1 MADAHPETQRLA
13 SGVIQ
18 GEGVM
23 EATRPP
29 RVSGYQTAT
38 TQATRFEPARILEV
52 ELGRP
57 LRHISHINPR
67 TGYAYCRALA
77 LVRFHTQPLGWINLR
92 LSGAGLSADE
102 CAGQIWKVLRA
113 TIEEHLRRDQHAV
126 DGEVG
131 ASNGAATW
139 TSTPPCLEARE
150 RVLADAPLVSVVI
163 PTRERPQQ
171 VAACVR
177 SLLSLAY
184 PPSRYEII
192 VVDNAP
198 LTSATAELIR
208 RRYGDSSQVG
218 YVRENRP
225 GVSNARNRG
234 LAVAQGDVVAFV
246 DDDELVDE
254 HWLAGLVG
262 GFAAAERVAC
272 VTGLIVPSE
281 IETPAQGWFEQFG
294 GYCKGGCTR
303 HIFNLTDQRPHD
315 PLFPYNVGMLGSG
328 GSMAFRRSILRDVGG
343 FDPALGSATPA
354 LAGEDIEALLR
365 VLLAGHTLVYEPAA
379 ILYHPPHRDF
389 ARLCTQIHGYGTGL
403 TACLLKTL
411 LANPRLLPDVMAK
424 LPPAV
429 LFALSPRS
437 PHHAH
442 KQSDYPGELMWLEL
456 RGMLYGPLAYLR
468 SAIKI
473 TSERHHA
480 LE

>member
-1 MADAHPETQRLA
+1 
-13 SGVIQ
+13 
-18 GEGVM
+18 
-23 EATRPP
+23 
-29 RVSGYQTAT
+29 
-38 TQATRFEPARILEV
+38 
-52 ELGRP
+52 
-57 LRHISHINPR
+57 
-67 TGYAYCRALA
+67 
-77 LVRFHTQPLGWINLR
+77 
-92 LSGAGLSADE
+92 
-102 CAGQIWKVLRA
+102 
-113 TIEEHLRRDQHAV
+113 
-126 DGEVG
+126 
-131 ASNGAATW
+131 
-139 TSTPPCLEARE
+139 
-150 RVLADAPLVSVVI
+150 
-163 PTRERPQQ
+163 
-171 VAACVR
+171 
-177 SLLSLAY
+177 LAY

-198 LTSATAELIR
+198 QTSATAEFINQC
-208 RRYGDSSQVG
+208 YGGSSQIR
-218 YVRENRP
+218 YVCESRP
-225 GVSNARNRG
+225 GVSHARNRG

-303 HIFNLTDQRPHD
+303 HIFNLTDRRPPE

-328 GSMAFRRSILRDVGG
+328 GSMAFRRSILRDMGG

-354 LAGEDIEALLR
+354 LGGEDIEALLR

-389 ARLCTQIHGYGTGL
+389 ACLRRQIHSYGTGL
-403 TACLLKTL
+403 TACLFKTA
-411 LANPRLLPDVMAK
+411 LAHPRLLPDFMAK

-429 LFALSPRS
+429 RYALSSRS

-442 KQSDYPGELMWLEL
+442 KQSDYPRELSWLEL
-456 RGMLYGPLAYLR
+456 RGMVYGPLAYLR

-473 TSERHHA
+473 RSERRDA